1 MLLFLDSIKRPSY
14 SKETSEAK
22 IPHLVTNDDSDSY
35 FDYNY
40 VHVSYYILLG
50 VQSSRHN
57 RLCKVC
63 GNEIQSLCK
72 HRFEGQKTMYD

>member
-1 MLLFLDSIKRPSY
+1 MSNAYLLFKTKNVLSAVMLLFLDSIKRPSY

-40 VHVSYYILLG
+40 VHMLVTIY
-50 VQSSRHN
+50 
-57 RLCKVC
+57 
-63 GNEIQSLCK
+63 
-72 HRFEGQKTMYD
+72 F